1 MPRFKDSETLRKRIT
16 KAREDIGLNQA
27 ELAEKAGVTPAA
39 ISQIE
44 KGARVPSIPVLQSIA
59 NVLKVSLDYL
69 IGKTDSSELQD
80 LMQRSDFIAF
90 YRAFESLEK
99 DDKQVIEKH
108 IQFLKSQHEGQKNSD
123 TSD

>member
-1 MPRFKDSETLRKRIT
+1 MPRFKDSEILRKRIT

-27 ELAEKAGVTPAA
+27 ALAEKAGVTPAA

-44 KGARVPSIPVLQSIA
+44 KGTRVPSIPVLQSIA

-80 LMQRSDFIAF
+80 LMQSSDFIAF
-90 YRAFESLEK
+90 YRAFESLGK

-123 TSD
+123 TSN